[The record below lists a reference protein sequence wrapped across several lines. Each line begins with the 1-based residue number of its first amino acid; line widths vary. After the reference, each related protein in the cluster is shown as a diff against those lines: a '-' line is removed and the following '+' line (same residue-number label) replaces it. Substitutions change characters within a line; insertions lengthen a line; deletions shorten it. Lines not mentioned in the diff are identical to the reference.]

1 MRRFIDQLN
10 LQARVAIVVVAFT
23 LTILT
28 MADGPEHIL
37 STVQFF
43 DGSAAHPKLEHL
55 LSIADVQAEQCVG
68 FVPALDIAASHP

>member
-10 LQARVAIVVVAFT
+10 FQARVAIV
-23 LTILT
+23 
-28 MADGPEHIL
+28 
-37 STVQFF
+37 F

>member
-55 LSIADVQAEQCVG
+55 LSIADAEQCVG